1 MPLRLLRRLVASRNH
16 RILRRHGRVVAQI
29 NAMEEELRSQSDVVL
44 RERCAVLRRRGTEG
58 GEALDVLL
66 PETFA
71 LVREA
76 GRRTIGL
83 RHFDVQLLGG
93 IVLHDG
99 NIAEMAT
106 GEGKTLVATLPLCLN
121 ALAGGGVHL
130 VTVNDYLAERD
141 ARWMGP
147 LYEILGLS
155 VDVVL
160 SGGDAVRKR
169 EAYSAD
175 ICYGTNHEF
184 GFDYLRDNMG
194 FSLAEQVQRGL
205 DFAIVDEVDSI
216 LIDEARTPLV
226 ISGAT
231 EQSSELYRRIQ
242 QLMPLIVPNGRDHYF
257 TLDEKQRQVELSE
270 EGHEFVEDWLER
282 EALLEPRASLYAAA
296 NLVLLHHVL
305 AALRAHT
312 LYRRDVEY
320 IVQDRQIV
328 LIDEHTG
335 RKMLGRRLSD
345 GLHQALEAKESLVIQ
360 SENQTL
366 ASTTYQN
373 YFRLYGTL
381 AGMTGTADTEAA
393 EFHQIYGLEVVVV
406 PTNQTVRRV
415 DEDDLVYLT
424 EEEKHEALVADI
436 RQLVDRGAPALVGTT
451 SIDNSERISQLLTD
465 EGVAHNVLNA
475 KQHQREAEVIAQ
487 AGRPGTVTIATNM
500 AGRGTDIVLGGS
512 FEAELAA
519 LPEERAGDLA
529 LQASLREAWEQ
540 RHQRVIEAG
549 GLHVLGTGRHES
561 RRVDN
566 QLRGRAGRQGD
577 PGLSRF
583 YLSLDD
589 DLMRIFLSD
598 RVKSFMSNLGLER
611 GDAIEHGMVTR
622 AIRQAQ
628 RRVESHNFDIRKQLL
643 EYDDIADTQRK
654 VVYGQRDM
662 LLRTDDISEA
672 VVEISHEV
680 LERTIDEHLPP
691 GSLAEQW
698 DIPGLERALAA
709 ELNLNLALAHWL
721 EEDDEL
727 YEETLRERVGEAWAN
742 TWREREQQIG
752 REEFRRL
759 EQLLMLQVLD
769 MCWKQHLV
777 SMDHLRQGIHF
788 RAYAQR
794 NPKEEYKREA
804 FLLFQETLW
813 QVKLRLVNALL
824 HLPLDQSG
832 ESADEVEERQ
842 QRKYQRKL
850 QHLRVSSDSAPPVA
864 LQSPRQPAV
873 DVRETAPIS
882 PPVTVPVRREL
893 GKVGRNAPCPCGSN
907 RKYKHCHGR

>member
-1 MPLRLLRRLVASRNH
+1 MPLRLLHNLVGSRNK
-16 RILRRHGRVVAQI
+16 RILRRHGRVVARV
-29 NAMEEELRSQSDVVL
+29 NAMEEELRAQSDVVL
-44 RERCAVLRRRGTEG
+44 RERCAVLRRRATDG
-58 GEALDVLL
+58 GEPLDALL

-76 GRRTIGL
+76 GRRTLGL

-93 IVLHDG
+93 IVLHEG
-99 NIAEMAT
+99 NITEMAT

-121 ALAGGGVHL
+121 ALGGGGVHL

-141 ARWMGP
+141 ASWMGP
-147 LYEILGLS
+147 LYECLGFS
-155 VDVVL
+155 IGVVL
-160 SGGDAVRKR
+160 NGGGMEVKR
-169 EAYSAD
+169 AAYAAD

-194 FSLAEQVQRGL
+194 FSLGDCVQRGL

-242 QLMPLIVPNGRDHYF
+242 QLMPLIATNGRDRYF
-257 TLDEKQRQVELSE
+257 TLDEKKRQVELSE
-270 EGHEFVEDWLER
+270 EGHEFVEGWLGR
-282 EALLEPRASLYAAA
+282 EGLLQPGESLYAAA
-296 NLVLLHHVL
+296 NLVLLHHVH

-320 IVQDRQIV
+320 ITQAGQVV

-335 RKMLGRRLSD
+335 RKMLGRRLAD
-345 GLHQALEAKESLVIQ
+345 GLHQALEAKEGLSVQ

-373 YFRLYGTL
+373 YFRIYGKL

-406 PTNQTVRRV
+406 PTNQLVRRH
-415 DEDDLVYLT
+415 DENDLIYLS
-424 EEEKHEALVADI
+424 EDEKHEALAAHI
-436 RQLVDRGAPALVGTT
+436 RHLVDIGAPVLVGTT
-451 SIDNSERISQLLTD
+451 SIDNSERVSQLLTR
-465 EGVAHNVLNA
+465 EGIAHNVLNA
-475 KQHQREAEVIAQ
+475 KQHQREAAVIAQ
-487 AGRPGTVTIATNM
+487 AGQPGTVTIATNM
-500 AGRGTDIVLGGS
+500 AGRGTDIVLGGNI
-512 FEAELAA
+512 EAELAA
-519 LPEERAGDLA
+519 LPEDRAGDAEL
-529 LQASLREAWEQ
+529 LASLRSAWEQ
-540 RHQRVIEAG
+540 RNQRVIEAG

-566 QLRGRAGRQGD
+566 QLRGRSGRQGD
-577 PGLSRF
+577 PGRSCF

-589 DLMRIFLSD
+589 DLMRIFLTE
-598 RVKSFMSNLGLER
+598 RVKKFMSNLGLAR
-611 GDAIEHGMVTR
+611 GEAIEHRMVTR

-654 VVYGQRDM
+654 VVYSQRNM
-662 LLRTDDISEA
+662 LLRADNIAGAVSE
-672 VVEISHEV
+672 ILREV
-680 LERTIDEHLPP
+680 LTHTINEHLPP

-698 DIPGLERALAA
+698 DVPGLEQALSV
-709 ELNLNLALAHWL
+709 ELNLPVELVRWL

-727 YEETLRERVGEAWAN
+727 YEETLRERIGAALDS
-742 TWREREQQIG
+742 TWREREQKIG
-752 REEFRRL
+752 ADELRRL

-769 MCWKQHLV
+769 MCWKQHLGA
-777 SMDHLRQGIHF
+777 MDHLRHGIHL

-794 NPKEEYKREA
+794 SPKEEYKREA
-804 FLLFQETLW
+804 FLLFQGTLW
-813 QVKLRLVNALL
+813 EIKRRLAHALMY
-824 HLPLDQSG
+824 LPIDQGG
-832 ESADEVEERQ
+832 ESADEVEARQ
-842 QRKYQRKL
+842 QREYRRELQR
-850 QHLRVSSDSAPPVA
+850 LRFGGVVGTDEGAAAPLPAPDGDAPTATRPPVA
-864 LQSPRQPAV
+864 
-873 DVRETAPIS
+873 
-882 PPVTVPVRREL
+882 PVRRTVA
-893 GKVGRNAPCPCGSN
+893 KVGRNALCPCGSQ